1 MTEMSAPANIIH
13 SVKAVHI
20 VDSAGDLP
28 TTFNSAVE
36 SSNAVNWKETCDS
49 EMNPLRYK
57 RTWDHKP
64 FESDLKQWATDGFF
78 GCKRPTMNNSSD

>member
-36 SSNAVNWKETCDS
+36 SSDAVKWKETCDS
-49 EMNPLRYK
+49 EINPLRHNQ
-57 RTWDHKP
+57 TWDLVPLSKV
-64 FESDLKQWATDGFF
+64 FKEMGNRWVF
-78 GCKRPTMNNSSD
+78 RV